1 MRHRL
6 WITVR
11 SILLGWATLAA
22 ATYLVEG
29 PLLRLTAGLLG
40 GSWIPTAELI
50 LECAGL
56 AAAGWMI
63 GRWDRSGALLAVLVF
78 AAMLA
83 VWNFRLVPAMNV
95 VWLFQLIVDSFG
107 DSRYLEALGT
117 AAVTHAFLFGSLFVG
132 ERLSRAREQAVSL
145 FVSRRPGE

>member
-11 SILLGWATLAA
+11 SILLGWATLAS
-22 ATYLVEG
+22 ATYLVER
-29 PLLRLTAGLLG
+29 PLLRFTADLLG

-63 GRWDRSGALLAVLVF
+63 GRWNRSGALLAVLVF

-83 VWNFRLVPAMNV
+83 VWNFGLVPTMNII
-95 VWLFQLIVDSFG
+95 WLFELIVDSFG
-107 DSRYLEALGT
+107 DVRYLESLGT

-132 ERLSRAREQAVSL
+132 ERLSRPAQTPVSL
-145 FVSRRPGE
+145 MGG